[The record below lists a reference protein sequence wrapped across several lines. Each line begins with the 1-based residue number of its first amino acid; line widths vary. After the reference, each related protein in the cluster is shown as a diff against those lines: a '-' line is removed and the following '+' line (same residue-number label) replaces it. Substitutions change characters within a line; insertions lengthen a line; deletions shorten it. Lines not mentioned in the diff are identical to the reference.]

1 MNLPMVSFTF
11 DYVDDDQSINTDT
24 VEFTT
29 LDDAQQFLD
38 ELNSS
43 GLLVGLPY
51 MWDEQPAA

>member
-1 MNLPMVSFTF
+1 MVSFCF

-24 VEFTT
+24 VEFTS
-29 LDDAQQFLD
+29 LADAQQFID